1 MVENDFQLLF
11 RDHLSRAL
19 DKGFQFSLFQSP
31 FLSFRAKLE
40 EIDVFV
46 DQVFFLLLHERIK
59 SGEIPYDRR

>member
-1 MVENDFQLLF
+1 
-11 RDHLSRAL
+11 
-19 DKGFQFSLFQSP
+19 
-31 FLSFRAKLE
+31 LE